1 MWENFEILLKSREKD
16 SFGTLPKL
24 IWDEG
29 RQSFVFFFNFT
40 EEIIYKMK

>member
-29 RQSFVFFFNFT
+29 RQSFVFFL
-40 EEIIYKMK
+40 ISQKKLYIR